1 MDMIVYLVHGGLVGI
16 GKLQQN
22 KCQKNSAKDNIRLP
36 PIEFAINIGSRPD
49 YGRFLIIEVGPW
61 RSMNCIFKGMPAP

>member
-36 PIEFAINIGSRPD
+36 PIEVAIDIGDSPD
-49 YGRFLIIEVGPW
+49 
-61 RSMNCIFKGMPAP
+61 

>member
-22 KCQKNSAKDNIRLP
+22 KCQKHSAKDNIRLP
-36 PIEFAINIGSRPD
+36 PIEVAIDIGDSPD
-49 YGRFLIIEVGPW
+49 
-61 RSMNCIFKGMPAP
+61 